1 MQSKERVGSGGGG
14 GGGGCFRVNWCLL
27 VMRVSDASPSLPDAI
42 LSTFFATPTGFA
54 NFISSFY
61 SKTNK

>member
-42 LSTFFATPTGFA
+42 LSYLLRNTNRVCQFY
-54 NFISSFY
+54 FIFLL
-61 SKTNK
+61 KNK